1 MPRIVRWRTWRTG
14 RQWDRPQWWQ
24 SASRWHDTSALLWQY
39 VADYVSVHPLRLQS
53 VGRES
58 FNPSASCLIGQS
70 QLVFWSLASNARR
83 KFMST
88 FDLKDLILYFV
99 ITLLRCGKFLV
110 WFPTSSLVW
119 PAMVCS
125 SRDKCDL
132 SLQAQSN
139 SNQNS
144 IRVGKSARLWK
155 WQTQPQWADRMEGY
169 FDWGKSFRWSDVRFN
184 PWSGC
189 HFSIVSCSSDCMPM
203 KVW

>member
-70 QLVFWSLASNARR
+70 QLVFWSLASNAR
-83 KFMST
+83 KNFMST

-99 ITLLRCGKFLV
+99 ITLLRCGKFCSV
-110 WFPTSSLVW
+110 RQPHPWFGQRWFVHRVTSAIYPFKLNRIQIRIQFALESLHVYGNGRHSRNEPTEWRAILIEER
-119 PAMVCS
+119 ALGGQM
-125 SRDKCDL
+125 
-132 SLQAQSN
+132 
-139 SNQNS
+139 
-144 IRVGKSARLWK
+144 
-155 WQTQPQWADRMEGY
+155 
-169 FDWGKSFRWSDVRFN
+169 
-184 PWSGC
+184 
-189 HFSIVSCSSDCMPM
+189 
-203 KVW
+203 